1 MPNLIN
7 DSYMNSTY
15 MNSRSKERDDLAVG
29 SVNNTN
35 LTATERAELLK
46 KEREEKK
53 EAEAAQ
59 EEAPQKR
66 DFRGLIDRVAEQE
79 AQKAK
84 FSAYTTQQQELLK
97 QVENTIT
104 PQSNA
109 RSYDFKI

>member
-15 MNSRSKERDDLAVG
+15 LNSRHKERDDQSAG
-29 SVNNTN
+29 SINNAN
-35 LTATERAELLK
+35 LTATERAELLR
-46 KEREEKK
+46 KEREEQKQ
-53 EAEAAQ
+53 AEAAQ

-84 FSAYTTQQQELLK
+84 FSAYTTRQQELLK

-104 PQSNA
+104 PQSNE
-109 RSYDFKI
+109 RSYDFKV